1 MKIPLCNYR
10 EQLMADALCMG
21 QKIALSNPC
30 PCPVFTRACLQFNFL
45 RPAACPRDPVGS
57 GFMQQD
63 FALFKISGS
72 RGQALRDLR

>member
-1 MKIPLCNYR
+1 MTENNIPTINIIFSISLTLN
-10 EQLMADALCMG
+10 LD
-21 QKIALSNPC
+21 IN
-30 PCPVFTRACLQFNFL
+30 RACLQFNFL

-72 RGQALRDLR
+72 R